1 MSGKEKRSCL
11 KVSDAGRHSVK
22 LPGHVTNQHRLLCGT
37 KEITIKWRERTKK
50 RKKKKKKKKKKG
62 KGGKRKRG
70 EREREKGIG
79 RRGREEVGVC
89 AKVLTLDTCANA
101 YACIPS

>member
-50 RKKKKKKKKKKG
+50 RKKKEKG
-62 KGGKRKRG
+62 KGKEEKER

-79 RRGREEVGVC
+79 RC

>member
-50 RKKKKKKKKKKG
+50 RKKKKKKRKG
-62 KGGKRKRG
+62 EG
-70 EREREKGIG
+70 EKGIG
-79 RRGREEVGVC
+79 RCKKVGC